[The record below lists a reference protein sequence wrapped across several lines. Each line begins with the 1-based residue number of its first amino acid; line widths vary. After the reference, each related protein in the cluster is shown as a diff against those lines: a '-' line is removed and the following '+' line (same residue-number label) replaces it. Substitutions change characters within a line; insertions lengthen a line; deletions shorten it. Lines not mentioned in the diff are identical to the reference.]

1 VFQKAAK
8 KARLEELAVE
18 IKRVTNSPTLS
29 SEQKKA
35 FFKKAEAEMDEISGE
50 LKAFEQAAA
59 YSWASDANTGGTYT
73 GMPGVTNEGLTNQ
86 CLQSP
91 TMLEPMQL
99 KALTDALRMKVPV
112 SLEVGRKGWQA
123 GIEFKSP
130 VTESGLSTAL
140 PGIEMPNKY
149 LSFPYE
155 PTRLAAYLPGAAMT
169 GPSAFWLSETAH
181 GSEATAVTENTA
193 KPDLSPTIVNNQ
205 VHATKLAAQFAVTL
219 ELEQDAAGDIGG
231 FLLHSLQRSITNAE
245 NNLLLNA
252 VSGTNGATFNGLLQ
266 TSGTLSQNA
275 SGLTGTDAIIT
286 AAAAM
291 RSNSG
296 GFSAPDLLIVS
307 PNTAA
312 GILMQKDNQGR
323 YLSNIIYG
331 AGPGGLTWNGGP
343 GTRGT
348 TTSEPGG
355 SVPQGAEGGTLTL
368 AGVPTIQTT
377 QIADGSG
384 ALLSVRGSGAVYW
397 TRLNMLIQF
406 DPYTGL
412 TNNTMRWV
420 AETRIALSVPRPAS
434 VSILSNLPV
443 G

>member
-1 VFQKAAK
+1 
-8 KARLEELAVE
+8 
-18 IKRVTNSPTLS
+18 
-29 SEQKKA
+29 
-35 FFKKAEAEMDEISGE
+35 M
-50 LKAFEQAAA
+50 
-59 YSWASDANTGGTYT
+59 
-73 GMPGVTNEGLTNQ
+73 
-86 CLQSP
+86 
-91 TMLEPMQL
+91 
-99 KALTDALRMKVPV
+99 
-112 SLEVGRKGWQA
+112 
-123 GIEFKSP
+123 
-130 VTESGLSTAL
+130 
-140 PGIEMPNKY
+140 
-149 LSFPYE
+149 
-155 PTRLAAYLPGAAMT
+155 
-169 GPSAFWLSETAH
+169 
-181 GSEATAVTENTA
+181 
-193 KPDLSPTIVNNQ
+193 
-205 VHATKLAAQFAVTL
+205 
-219 ELEQDAAGDIGG
+219 
-231 FLLHSLQRSITNAE
+231 
-245 NNLLLNA
+245 
-252 VSGTNGATFNGLLQ
+252 SGTNGATFNGLLQ

-296 GFSAPDLLIVS
+296 GFSAPDLLILS

-343 GTRGT
+343 DTRGT
-348 TTSEPGG
+348 TTPEPGG
-355 SVPQGAEGGTLTL
+355 IVPQGAEGGNLTL
-368 AGVPTIQTT
+368 AGVPTIQST

-384 ALLSVRGSGAVYW
+384 ILLSVRGSGAVYW